1 MTTTFLINFLLID
14 MAEQRGNFEMRVLDA
29 ILGIVGLMLTASVA
43 WTGQSIVTL
52 KSEVAVL
59 NTTLM
64 TVQETRS
71 EFKILIDKLD
81 NRLQSMQ
88 MELSKLQIER
98 AQNAT
103 RN

>member
-1 MTTTFLINFLLID
+1 

-52 KSEVAVL
+52 KGEVAVL
-59 NTTLM
+59 NATLIS
-64 TVQETRS
+64 VQETRS
-71 EFKILIDKLD
+71 EFKIVIEKLD
-81 NRLQSMQ
+81 TRLQSMQ

-98 AQNAT
+98 SQNAT

>member
-52 KSEVAVL
+52 KGEVAVL
-59 NTTLM
+59 NATLIS
-64 TVQETRS
+64 VQETRS
-71 EFKILIDKLD
+71 EFKIVIEKLD
-81 NRLQSMQ
+81 TRLQSMQ

>member
-14 MAEQRGNFEMRVLDA
+14 MAEQRGNFEMSVLDA

-52 KSEVAVL
+52 KGEVAVL
-59 NTTLM
+59 NATLIS
-64 TVQETRS
+64 VQETRS
-71 EFKILIDKLD
+71 EFKIVIEKLD
-81 NRLQSMQ
+81 TRLQSMQ

>member
-14 MAEQRGNFEMRVLDA
+14 MAEQRGNFEMSFLDA

-52 KSEVAVL
+52 KGEVAVL
-59 NTTLM
+59 NATLIS
-64 TVQETRS
+64 VQETRS
-71 EFKILIDKLD
+71 EFKIVIEKLD
-81 NRLQSMQ
+81 TRLQSMQ

>member
-52 KSEVAVL
+52 KGEVAVL
-59 NTTLM
+59 NATLIS
-64 TVQETRS
+64 VQETRS
-71 EFKILIDKLD
+71 EFKIVIEKLD
-81 NRLQSMQ
+81 TRLQSMQ

-98 AQNAT
+98 SQNAT

>member
-1 MTTTFLINFLLID
+1 
-14 MAEQRGNFEMRVLDA
+14 MAEQRGNFEMSVLDA

-52 KSEVAVL
+52 KGEVAVL
-59 NTTLM
+59 NATLIS
-64 TVQETRS
+64 VQETRS
-71 EFKILIDKLD
+71 EFKIVIEKLD
-81 NRLQSMQ
+81 TRLQSMQ